1 MSLKNNRTIIAGI
14 LIGTILEWYD
24 FSLVGSLAPIIATLF
39 FPSKS
44 PTLSLVATFGVF
56 ATGFIAR
63 PLGGAIFGHIG
74 DLHGR
79 RNALSLTILLMAIP
93 SILIGFLPNYKT
105 AGMIAPILLIAL
117 RFMQGLA
124 TSGEYPGAI
133 CVLTEMAPKN
143 RRSLFGSLSIVGV
156 LGGIFLGSLVSSI
169 LSFYLTSEQILA
181 WGWRIPFMAGIP
193 LGFIGWYLRRKARE
207 SLLLKNKNKTFIPIK
222 ELIAKKSS
230 DLVKTTMWFAFSN
243 TCFYLGYVYVANNL
257 ANSKQIT
264 LQQGFTA
271 NSIATIVLAFL
282 TLFFGYLSDKMDKS
296 ILSKVGVI
304 SVFVLL
310 YPIFLLFN
318 IGTASSLLL
327 GQLILAFLLS
337 IFTGPLAITA
347 ADNFSTSTRY
357 TGMALSINIGASLF
371 GGTCP
376 LVAAFIAH
384 QTGSQILPCLYPM
397 LLALICILITF
408 KSKNTLL
415 KPHLNPIN

>member
-1 MSLKNNRTIIAGI
+1 MSLQNNRTIIAGI

-24 FSLVGSLAPIIATLF
+24 FALVGSLAPIIAALF

-79 RNALSLTILLMAIP
+79 KNALSLTILLMAIP
-93 SILIGFLPNYKT
+93 SILIGFLPDYKT
-105 AGMIAPILLIAL
+105 AGFIAPILLIAL

-143 RRSLFGSLSIVGV
+143 RRALFGCLSIVGV
-156 LGGIFLGSLVSSI
+156 VGGIFLGSLVSSI

-207 SLLLKNKNKTFIPIK
+207 SLSLKTAENKKFIPIK
-222 ELIAKKSS
+222 ELIANKAS
-230 DLVKTTMWFAFSN
+230 DLVKTTLMFAFSN

-257 ANSKQIT
+257 ASTKQIT
-264 LQQGFTA
+264 LQQGFID

-282 TLFFGYLSDKMDKS
+282 TLFFGYLSDKIDKS

-304 SVFVLL
+304 SIFVLI

-318 IGTASSLLL
+318 VGTASSLLL

-337 IFTGPLAITA
+337 VFTGPLAVTA

-408 KSKNTLL
+408 KPKKIPALVFFWR
-415 KPHLNPIN
+415 